1 VFKSDDHQ
9 VEDNFMKKILQ
20 LLFLIS
26 LAFLASPLGAKEK
39 STVAVLPFAVHS
51 EDNIDYVKQG
61 ISDMLSSRITVEGK
75 ISVISRDLVQE
86 AIKGK
91 AAKEFTI
98 EDINTLGKKLNAD
111 YVVWGSITKIGK
123 SLSIDG
129 KLVDISSSKS
139 TVGIFAQTQVLD
151 EVIPKIND
159 FAQRI
164 VQQVTG
170 SLPADFSSP
179 AMEIP
184 SPPTTAAVSVKQPQ
198 RNRESEIISGM
209 KASRKGTFTSII
221 NPDFIDAAQPLDRK
235 GFWMSQKYPTEF
247 RGMAIGD
254 INGDKLQEVV
264 AIDRNNVY
272 IYQKKGNEFKE
283 IKKIK
288 GKPFDSYIAVDVAD
302 INQNGIA
309 EIFVTSINR
318 NLLDSFVLEWKDGKY
333 LETAKDM
340 RLYLRVIEPSVAAPQ
355 LLGQSFGVDSPFNT
369 PIHEIIWDGKQYRA
383 ANRMKIPQGLSV
395 YGLTLDDLGMGGGEK
410 VITLDDYDYL
420 RIYQQTEKP
429 LSRLAV
435 FGGSDEMLFKSDEV
449 FGGSNI
455 YIEDANKQSSDDEVK
470 RTYINLRILTYD
482 INKDGKKEII
492 VVKNLSSVGRVLKN
506 VKVFT
511 SSEVYNLEWDG
522 LGLLENWKTRKING
536 YVADYQFK
544 DIDND
549 GQNEIVLALVLSTGG
564 SLRDRSVFVAY
575 ELAPQ
580 Q

>member
-1 VFKSDDHQ
+1 
-9 VEDNFMKKILQ
+9 MKRILQ

-39 STVAVLPFAVHS
+39 STVAVLPFTVHS
-51 EDNIDYVKQG
+51 EDNIEYVKQG
-61 ISDMLSSRITVEGK
+61 ISDMLSSRIAVEGK
-75 ISVISRDLVQE
+75 ISVISKDLVQE

-91 AAKEFTI
+91 ASKEFNI
-98 EDINTLGKKLNAD
+98 QDVNTLGKKLNAD

-129 KLVDISSSKS
+129 KLVDMSSSKS
-139 TVGIFAQTQVLD
+139 TVGIFAQTQGLD

-164 VQQVTG
+164 VQQITG
-170 SLPADFSSP
+170 SVPTDFSAP
-179 AMEIP
+179 AMELP
-184 SPPTTAAVSVKQPQ
+184 SPTAAVSTRQPQ

-209 KASRKGTFTSII
+209 KTSRKGTFTSII
-221 NPDFIDAAQPLDRK
+221 NPDFIDAAQPIDRK

-247 RGMAIGD
+247 RGMSIGD
-254 INGDKLQEVV
+254 VNGDKLQEVV
-264 AIDRNNVY
+264 VIDRNNVY
-272 IYQKKGNEFKE
+272 IYQKKDREFKE
-283 IKKIK
+283 IHKFK
-288 GKPFDSYIAVDVAD
+288 GKPSDSYIAMDVAD
-302 INQNGIA
+302 INQNGIP
-309 EIFVTSINR
+309 EIFVTSING
-318 NLLDSFVLEWKDGKY
+318 NLLNSFVIEWKDGKY
-333 LETAKDM
+333 LETAKDI
-340 RLYLRVIEPSVAAPQ
+340 RLFLRVIEPSIATAQ
-355 LLGQSFGVDSPFNT
+355 LLGQSFGIDSPFNT
-369 PIHEIIWDGKQYRA
+369 PIHEVIWDGKQYRA

-395 YGLTLDDLGMGGGEK
+395 YGLTLDDLGMGGSEK

-429 LSRLAV
+429 LSRLNV
-435 FGGSDEMLFKSDEV
+435 FGGSDELLFKSDEV
-449 FGGSNI
+449 FGGSNT
-455 YIEDANKQSSDDEVK
+455 YVEDLKSSSREDEAK

-482 INKDGKKEII
+482 INKDGKKELII
-492 VVKNLSSVGRVLKN
+492 VKNLSSVGRVLKN
-506 VKVFT
+506 VKLFT

-549 GQNEIVLALVLSTGG
+549 GQNEIVLALVLSTGA
-564 SLRDRSVFVAY
+564 SIQNRSVFVAY
-575 ELAPQ
+575 ELTPQ